1 VDIQAYITSG
11 KLELF
16 LLGDLSEQER
26 AEVVAMAAKF
36 PEIQKELDELEDA
49 MFAIDELTGKTPSLA
64 IKDKIFDSLESGF
77 KTDPVVSNS
86 ATVVSEA
93 KVVVLSPWKSFA
105 VAASIVAVLASGVAI
120 FYASKFYEKEQQ
132 FMALLQDQSVLA
144 DNLNQVKL
152 DFVQKES
159 QLDKLVAG
167 DFRLVKLKGESLD
180 MQKDAS
186 VNLFWDQSAQEVFVA
201 VNNLNDLSDEFDY
214 QLWAIGDEGPI
225 GIGLVNEGMKMTL
238 QQMQAVAQAGTFAI
252 TIEPKGGS
260 QSPTLDKLVVI
271 GNVA

>member
-1 VDIQAYITSG
+1 VDIQVYITSG
-11 KLELF
+11 KLELY
-16 LLGDLSEQER
+16 LLGELSELER

-36 PEIQKELDELEDA
+36 PEVQKELDDLEEA
-49 MFAIDELTGKTPSLA
+49 MFAIDELTGKIPSAA
-64 IKDKIFDSLESGF
+64 IKTKIFDSLDTELRDE
-77 KTDPVVSNS
+77 KTIKPGMAPV
-86 ATVVSEA
+86 EG
-93 KVVVLSPWKSFA
+93 KVVPLSPWKSFA
-105 VAASIVAVLASGVAI
+105 VAASVVAVLASAIAI

-132 FMALLQDQSVLA
+132 FTALLQEQSVMA
-144 DNLNQVKL
+144 SNLNQVKL
-152 DFVQKES
+152 EFEEKEF

-167 DFRLVKLKGESLD
+167 DFRLVKLKGESLT

-186 VNLFWDQSAQEVFVA
+186 VNLFWDQSIQEVFVA
-201 VNNLNDLSDEFDY
+201 VNNLNELSEEFDY
-214 QLWAIGDEGPI
+214 QLWAIGDQGPI

-260 QSPTLDKLVVI
+260 ESPTLDKLVVI

>member
-1 VDIQAYITSG
+1 MDIQAYITSG

-16 LLGDLSEQER
+16 LLGDLSEQEG

-36 PEIQKELDELEDA
+36 PEIRKELDELEDA
-49 MFAIDELTGKTPSLA
+49 MFAIDELTGKTPSPA
-64 IKDKIFDSLESGF
+64 IKGKIFDSLESGF
-77 KTDPVVSNS
+77 KIDPVGSNS
-86 ATVVSEA
+86 ATVASEA
-93 KVVVLSPWKSFA
+93 KVVLLSPWKSFA

-159 QLDKLVAG
+159 QLDKLLAG
-167 DFRLVKLKGESLD
+167 DFKLVKLKGESLN

-186 VNLFWDQSAQEVFVA
+186 VNLFWDQGAQEVFVA
-201 VNNLNDLSDEFDY
+201 VNNLNELSEEFDY

-225 GIGLVNEGMKMTL
+225 GIGLVNEGIKMTL

-260 QSPTLDKLVVI
+260 VSPTLDKLVVI